1 MSHTPDAA
9 TAGNGGKFDPQQAA
23 ALLGQTTQQAR
34 RQLEPSPPWLL
45 AIRAVGVLATCI
57 AVWLSV
63 RGQHPYRHPTGTVIP
78 VLVAFVIVNFV
89 ATVTVRRRA
98 TTGVSGRSQL
108 RGTDIALLVAAF
120 AGAAVV
126 MGALAGA
133 GASTAFVYT
142 VYPATVPLLAA
153 GLVWAAI
160 NATRGNWREC
170 ASGLA
175 VAVTCTVGV
184 FAGPVDVWLVLGI
197 GLCAALL
204 GGAAAG
210 IWRQRRNA
218 VRP

>member
-9 TAGNGGKFDPQQAA
+9 TAGNGGNFDPQQAA

-45 AIRAVGVLATCI
+45 AIRAVGVLAVCV
-57 AVWLSV
+57 AVWVSV

-78 VLVAFVIVNFV
+78 ILVAFVIVNFV

-126 MGALAGA
+126 MGVLAGA
-133 GASTAFVYT
+133 GVSTAFVYT

-175 VAVTCTVGV
+175 VAVVCTVGA
-184 FAGPVDVWLVLGI
+184 FAGPVGVWLVLGI

-204 GGAAAG
+204 GAAAVTL
-210 IWRQRRNA
+210 WQRRNA